1 MPLDRFAMN
10 VIQWVVINTTG
21 RHDFVSFARLVRG
34 RTIGRSLDG
43 IENDV
48 EEDWL
53 SKLEREVEEADHLG
67 RMQLL
72 LVVQ

>member
-1 MPLDRFAMN
+1 MIAERFAKDSAGIMQR
-10 VIQWVVINTTG
+10 ITDCSIGIWD
-21 RHDFVSFARLVRG
+21 RARLIWWFLSGV
-34 RTIGRSLDG
+34 
-43 IENDV
+43 ENDV

-67 RMQLL
+67 RTQLL